1 MSTLAGIHLF
11 PLQSTVHFQKTF
23 VSNTTIQRQAAN
35 KSPFKAVYPLINAD
49 NLKINI
55 YTVVKDICVI
65 VVSIMYTKKV
75 KNCQFMPTVQCSS
88 ETRRSYKRKAM
99 LSGEVDLKTFFVI
112 FCKLMHLFYSAHS
125 RTISMPVIMQYLFNS
140 FSYEHHDV

>member
-35 KSPFKAVYPLINAD
+35 KSPFKAVYPLINAN
-49 NLKINI
+49 NLKNNI

-65 VVSIMYTKKV
+65 VVSIMDAKKLK
-75 KNCQFMPTVQCSS
+75 KNVNLRPPCNVPQKQ
-88 ETRRSYKRKAM
+88 
-99 LSGEVDLKTFFVI
+99 GEI
-112 FCKLMHLFYSAHS
+112 RLF
-125 RTISMPVIMQYLFNS
+125 
-140 FSYEHHDV
+140 

>member
-23 VSNTTIQRQAAN
+23 ASNTSIQRQAAN

-65 VVSIMYTKKV
+65 EVSMMDIKKLQ
-75 KNCQFMPTVQCSS
+75 NCQFMPTVQCSS
-88 ETRRSYKRKAM
+88 ETGRS
-99 LSGEVDLKTFFVI
+99 
-112 FCKLMHLFYSAHS
+112 
-125 RTISMPVIMQYLFNS
+125 
-140 FSYEHHDV
+140 

>member
-23 VSNTTIQRQAAN
+23 ASNTSIQRQAAN

-55 YTVVKDICVI
+55 CTVVKDICVI
-65 VVSIMYTKKV
+65 VVSMLDTKKLKIV
-75 KNCQFMPTVQCSS
+75 NLGP
-88 ETRRSYKRKAM
+88 RRNVPQKQ
-99 LSGEVDLKTFFVI
+99 GEVR
-112 FCKLMHLFYSAHS
+112 LF
-125 RTISMPVIMQYLFNS
+125 
-140 FSYEHHDV
+140 